1 MSKKAAMNDATMVAI
16 LRLDFVSKTY
26 QVKLLLRIT
35 KRLRGVAEFADVDI
49 LTILNL
55 STVPERNPLEV
66 SMSLP

>member
-55 STVPERNPLEV
+55 STVPERNPLEA

>member
-35 KRLRGVAEFADVDI
+35 KRLRGVAEFADMDI

-55 STVPERNPLEV
+55 STVPERNPLEA